1 MRGRDL
7 TRRELMRRGS
17 RFAAAVGS
25 ATLVEPLGVGTQ
37 AHAQEATPTLPMIDE
52 VPDALQGSG
61 ELILASFG
69 GAVLDAQLAAY
80 IEPFQELTGIT
91 VTVAEGPDPSKV
103 KAMVD
108 TGNVEWDVVQLGR
121 GDILNLDGYWE
132 EMDYSLFDTAN
143 LDSSLLRPDSFAM
156 VLFAE
161 ILAYRTD
168 AYAEAPQGWVD
179 FWDVEQF
186 PGNRTMPAAA
196 QLPFLEAAVIAD
208 GVPKDEVYPIDIDR
222 AFASFDRIKPHVL
235 TWWETGAQP
244 AQMLTDNEVP
254 LAVAFNGRIAPVKA
268 AGAPVEI
275 QWNEGLLAEDDW
287 AIVKGAPNKENAL
300 KFCAFCTLPEPQARF
315 SMLIPYGFVNSKA
328 AELIPEEQL
337 AQLPTAPELRPKL
350 FLRDEMWWAENRDAV
365 IDRWNQWILE

>member
-7 TRRELMRRGS
+7 TRRELMLCGS
-17 RFAAAVGS
+17 RFAAAVGG
-25 ATLVEPLGVGTQ
+25 ATLVGPLGVGSP

-61 ELILASFG
+61 EVILASFG
-69 GAVLDAQLAAY
+69 GAVLDAQLGAY

-143 LDSSLLRPDSFAM
+143 FDSSLLRPDSFAM

-168 AYAEAPQGWVD
+168 AYAEAPQGWAD
-179 FWDVEQF
+179 F
-186 PGNRTMPAAA
+186 
-196 QLPFLEAAVIAD
+196 
-208 GVPKDEVYPIDIDR
+208 
-222 AFASFDRIKPHVL
+222 
-235 TWWETGAQP
+235 
-244 AQMLTDNEVP
+244 
-254 LAVAFNGRIAPVKA
+254 
-268 AGAPVEI
+268 
-275 QWNEGLLAEDDW
+275 
-287 AIVKGAPNKENAL
+287 
-300 KFCAFCTLPEPQARF
+300 
-315 SMLIPYGFVNSKA
+315 
-328 AELIPEEQL
+328 
-337 AQLPTAPELRPKL
+337 
-350 FLRDEMWWAENRDAV
+350 
-365 IDRWNQWILE
+365 

>member
-1 MRGRDL
+1 MIGRGL
-7 TRRELMRRGS
+7 TRRELMRHGG
-17 RFAAAVGS
+17 RFAATIGGASLVGS
-25 ATLVEPLGVGTQ
+25 PGFQTGARAQ
-37 AHAQEATPTLPMIDE
+37 AATPTRPTIDE
-52 VPDALQGSG
+52 VPEALKGSG
-61 ELILASFG
+61 EVVLASFG

-80 IEPFQELTGIT
+80 IEPFQRLTGIS
-91 VTVAEGPDPSKV
+91 VVVAEGPDPSKV

-108 TGNVEWDVVQLGR
+108 TGNVEWDVVQLGL

-132 EMDYSLFDTAN
+132 EIDYSLFDTTN
-143 LDSSLLRPDSFAM
+143 IDSALLRPESFAM

-168 AYAEAPQGWVD
+168 AFAEAPQGWAD
-179 FWDVEQF
+179 FWDAERF
-186 PGNRTMPAAA
+186 PGMRTMPAAA

-235 TWWETGAQP
+235 TWWEAGAQP

-254 LAVAFNGRIAPVKA
+254 LAVAFNGRVAPVMA
-268 AGAPVEI
+268 AGVPVAI

-300 KFCAFCTLPEPQARF
+300 KLCAFCTLPEPQASF
-315 SMLIPYGFVNSKA
+315 SILIPYGFVNNKA
-328 AELIPEEQL
+328 AELIPEQQL

-350 FLRDEMWWAENRDAV
+350 FLRDEEWWAQNRDAV
-365 IDRWNQWILE
+365 IERWNEWVLE